1 MSDQKN
7 HNQDHMAQA
16 TTDVLKDPVCGMTVT
31 EESKYHEEFKGKTYF
46 FAVINVNQ
54 SFIAARC
61 NISLNPQRR
70 LPMHIH
76 SIIRLLNPLMMQA
89 QQARP
94 SIRAQC
100 IQKLDRIILETVL
113 NAE

>member
-46 FAVINVNQ
+46 FCSDKCQ
-54 SFIAARC
+54 SKFHTQPCA
-61 NISLNPQRR
+61 
-70 LPMHIH
+70 IH
-76 SIIRLLNPLMMQA
+76 H
-89 QQARP
+89 
-94 SIRAQC
+94 
-100 IQKLDRIILETVL
+100 
-113 NAE
+113 

>member
-46 FAVINVNQ
+46 FCSDKCQ
-54 SFIAARC
+54 SKFHSSPVQYIAKPATTTADAHT
-61 NISLNPQRR
+61 Q
-70 LPMHIH
+70 HH
-76 SIIRLLNPLMMQA
+76 QTVQPLMMQA

-94 SIRAQC
+94 SILAQC

>member
-46 FAVINVNQ
+46 FCSDKCQ
-54 SFIAARC
+54 SKFHSSPVQYIVKLLYYSYKIRKKLE
-61 NISLNPQRR
+61 ITHR
-70 LPMHIH
+70 L
-76 SIIRLLNPLMMQA
+76 SR
-89 QQARP
+89 
-94 SIRAQC
+94 ST
-100 IQKLDRIILETVL
+100 ILYAYV
-113 NAE
+113 

>member
-46 FAVINVNQ
+46 FLQ
-54 SFIAARC
+54 
-61 NISLNPQRR
+61 
-70 LPMHIH
+70 
-76 SIIRLLNPLMMQA
+76 
-89 QQARP
+89 
-94 SIRAQC
+94 
-100 IQKLDRIILETVL
+100 
-113 NAE
+113 

>member
-46 FAVINVNQ
+46 FCSADSNPKCNTFVI
-54 SFIAARC
+54 S
-61 NISLNPQRR
+61 
-70 LPMHIH
+70 
-76 SIIRLLNPLMMQA
+76 
-89 QQARP
+89 
-94 SIRAQC
+94 
-100 IQKLDRIILETVL
+100 
-113 NAE
+113 

>member
-76 SIIRLLNPLMMQA
+76 SIIRLFNTLMRQA
-89 QQARP
+89 Q
-94 SIRAQC
+94 
-100 IQKLDRIILETVL
+100 
-113 NAE
+113 